1 MTAHAPRRRYGATV
15 GPGRDGDGSVQLGS
29 ALSVHLIPAMGP
41 ARTAWLRLT
50 IGALIF
56 LAPGAE
62 LWTDPANNPSHA
74 AR

>member
-1 MTAHAPRRRYGATV
+1 
-15 GPGRDGDGSVQLGS
+15 
-29 ALSVHLIPAMGP
+29 VHLIPAMGP

-62 LWTDPANNPSHA
+62 LWTDPADNPSHA
-74 AR
+74 GR